1 MLELAHIVW
10 TVLLFVIFIAIVVW
24 AWSKPQQ
31 QRFAR
36 AALLPLRD
44 DSYGTE
50 GNEGTPRATTQGNAP
65 FPLTL
70 DLLIPPNAP
79 HTGGEGNESALRA
92 TFNKEQNH
100 G

>member
-36 AALLPLRD
+36 AALSPLRD
-44 DSYGTE
+44 DAYG
-50 GNEGTPRATTQGNAP
+50 A
-65 FPLTL
+65 
-70 DLLIPPNAP
+70 
-79 HTGGEGNESALRA
+79 EGNESALCA
-92 TFNKEQNH
+92 TTQDNAPFPLPPGPSPNKDSSH